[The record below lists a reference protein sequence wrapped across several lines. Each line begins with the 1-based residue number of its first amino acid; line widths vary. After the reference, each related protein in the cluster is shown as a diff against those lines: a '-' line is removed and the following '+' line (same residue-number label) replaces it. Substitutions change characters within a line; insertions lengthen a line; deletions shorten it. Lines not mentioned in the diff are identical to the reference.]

1 MLVRTIQTP
10 THGRYL
16 VRPSKQAE
24 PAPLVVG
31 FHGYAQHAQAML
43 DDLERVPGAEGWTL
57 VSVQGLHR
65 FYNTRTGDVVASWM
79 TKEDRELAIA
89 DNIAYAAAVVQEVS
103 RGHPPSRVAFVGF
116 SQGVATAF
124 RAAARAGIGVH
135 AVVALGGDI
144 PPELRDGGNVDL
156 PPVLIGR
163 GDRDEYYTAAKL
175 AVDAGW
181 LSAKGLEHETL
192 TFEGGH
198 EWTAAF
204 RQAAGEFLGRR
215 LRRS

>member
-1 MLVRTIQTP
+1 VL
-10 THGRYL
+10 
-16 VRPSKQAE
+16 
-24 PAPLVVG
+24 APLVVG

-43 DDLERVPGAEGWTL
+43 DDLERVPGAAGWTL
-57 VSVQGLHR
+57 VSIQALHR
-65 FYNTRTGDVVASWM
+65 FYNTRTGEVVASWM

-89 DNIAYAAAVVQEVS
+89 DNVAYAGAVVREVAREHPYS
-103 RGHPPSRVAFVGF
+103 RLAYVGF

-124 RAAARAGIGVH
+124 RAAARAGIGAH

-144 PPELRDGGNVDL
+144 PPELRDGCDVAL

-163 GDRDEYYTAAKL
+163 GNRDEYYTAAKL

-181 LSAKGLEHETL
+181 LTAQGIEHATL

-198 EWTAAF
+198 EWTEAF
-204 RQAAGEFLGRR
+204 RQAAGDFLART
-215 LRRS
+215 LR